1 MAHQAT
7 TWAYQLPIRNVTQ
20 KFILVALADMADEA
34 FTCFPGQDK
43 LADMTGAGVRSVQ
56 RALSELEAL
65 GLIRREER
73 RRSDGYRTSDRYFL
87 NVGAELK
94 SHPPQSQVTNCQVTN
109 ETTSPANL
117 TDLTRHSGGYIEEE
131 LPVELPEESPDS
143 SSGIADTLPRRDD
156 VEVLLDLLDAEIAR
170 NGSKVPM
177 RNKRNRDAMRLLIDR
192 DGHTPQQVAAAIRWS
207 QQNTFWMSNILSAV
221 KLRERYDQLR
231 LQAGRERSG
240 SNKAL
245 QRQAENL
252 AVVERAAA
260 LDAAEQMGITA

>member
-56 RALSELEAL
+56 RALSELEAM

-94 SHPPQSQVTNCQVTN
+94 SHPPQSQVTNCHLTS

-131 LPVELPEESPDS
+131 LSVELPEESPVILADDFETFWQAYPRKVAKLQARKAFTS
-143 SSGIADTLPRRDD
+143 ALKREASGEILAGVARYAADPNLPEREFIPHPATWLNGDRWADEPLPPRR
-156 VEVLLDLLDAEIAR
+156 
-170 NGSKVPM
+170 GSEQP
-177 RNKRNRDAMRLLIDR
+177 
-192 DGHTPQQVAAAIRWS
+192 
-207 QQNTFWMSNILSAV
+207 
-221 KLRERYDQLR
+221 
-231 LQAGRERSG
+231 
-240 SNKAL
+240 NKAQ
-245 QRQAENL
+245 QRQDQNL
-252 AVVERAAA
+252 AMIAQLARIDASRAR
-260 LDAAEQMGITA
+260 GIGS